1 MTIPSRRR
9 RIGRAGRLAPVLF
22 ALWMA
27 HPVAAQDAGRSGEP
41 ATRAASGPAAAK
53 GGGPAAATGA
63 ADAGDLTKTERFRTL
78 TGELR
83 CLVCQN
89 QSLVD
94 SNAPLAQ
101 DLREE
106 VVKLMASGRNDR
118 EIKSFLVDRYGEF
131 VLYRPSLSPRNA
143 LLWLGPFLLL
153 LVGAL
158 AWWRLGRRKPAPA
171 QSAQEALQH
180 VDELL
185 GPRH

>member
-1 MTIPSRRR
+1 MAMHARLVSIECALRRMLLVLSAL
-9 RIGRAGRLAPVLF
+9 GVLGVLSAPGVLGVPGVLA
-22 ALWMA
+22 ATSA
-27 HPVAAQDAGRSGEP
+27 AAQEATTAGPG
-41 ATRAASGPAAAK
+41 
-53 GGGPAAATGA
+53 TGVSSD
-63 ADAGDLTKTERFRTL
+63 ADALMKTERFRHL

-101 DLREE
+101 DLRLE

-131 VLYRPSLSPRNA
+131 VLYRPALSLRNSLLWVGPFA
-143 LLWLGPFLLL
+143 LLLIG
-153 LVGAL
+153 LV
-158 AWWRLGRRKPAPA
+158 AWWRLGRRRPAAPL
-171 QSAQEALQH
+171 SAQDALKH

-185 GPRH
+185 GR